1 VIDVLAPSALVF
13 AGYLALVHRAR
24 AWPPL
29 RSACFGAGLLV
40 VAVAVSVGDESLPLH
55 MAAHGVL
62 VAVGAPLLVLGRP
75 VALMLRSL
83 PRPSAR
89 ELARLLR
96 ARWLRTALWPPLAF
110 AAFVALQLAFHVTAL
125 YQRALEDETLH
136 AAEHLLFL
144 ASALWLWTVCLAV
157 EPLPRRWPALAR
169 AGLLLAAMMLSDAGS
184 VRLMLD
190 GEPAAGAA
198 MVVSMAPMGLGGVA
212 LLWAA
217 IVREERSARRQ
228 EAREVAHAAG

>member
-1 VIDVLAPSALVF
+1 VIDVLGPSAIVF

-55 MAAHGVL
+55 MAAHGAL
-62 VAVGAPLLVLGRP
+62 VAVAAPLLVLGRP

-96 ARWLRTALWPPLAF
+96 APWLRAALWPPLAWL
-110 AAFVALQLAFHVTAL
+110 AFVALQLAFHLTPL
-125 YQRALEDETLH
+125 YQRALADGALH

-157 EPLPRRWPALAR
+157 EPLPRRWPAIAR
-169 AGLLLAAMMLSDAGS
+169 AALLLAAMMVSDAGS

-198 MVVSMAPMGLGGVA
+198 MVVSMSPLGLGGVA
-212 LLWAA
+212 LFWEAML
-217 IVREERSARRQ
+217 REERRERR
-228 EAREVAHAAG
+228 REVAHAAG